1 MSEGRGKS
9 FRERYGPW
17 ALVAGASDGIGE
29 CFARAIAEE
38 GVNVLLLARRE
49 ARLASLAAELRAKH
63 GVLARTLVADLTAPD
78 LDARVEAAT
87 SDLEVGLL
95 VYNAGAV
102 HGGNAF
108 HDLPV
113 GHALGLVA
121 LNCTGP
127 VLLAHRLGS
136 RMRARGRGGIVL
148 MGSMISFAGSAW
160 VASYSATKAFDRI
173 LAEGLW
179 HELRPHGV
187 DVLGALAGA
196 TRTPSML
203 ASSESFADYPGV
215 MEPDEV
221 ARGALAFLGR
231 GPLWVAG
238 AANRATATALSP
250 VPRIPVINGMS
261 EATAGI
267 YGLPHVPASGVE
279 FQDDGKA

>member
-1 MSEGRGKS
+1 MSGRAGEG
-9 FRERYGPW
+9 FRRRYGPW

-29 CFARAIAEE
+29 CYARAIAAE

-49 ARLASLAAELRAKH
+49 EKLSSLADELRARH
-63 GVLARTLVADLTAPD
+63 AVQVRTLVADLTAPD
-78 LDARVEAAT
+78 LDAKVEAAT
-87 SDLEVGLL
+87 RDLEVGLL

-102 HGGNAF
+102 HGARAF

-113 GHALGLVA
+113 QHALGLVA

-127 VLLAHRLGS
+127 VLLVHRLGA

-160 VASYSATKAFDRI
+160 VATYSATKAFDRI

-187 DVLGALAGA
+187 DVLGAIAGA

-203 ASSESFADYPGV
+203 ASSESFADYPGA
-215 MEPDEV
+215 MEPEEV
-221 ARGALAFLGR
+221 ARGALAFLGK
-231 GPLWVAG
+231 GPIWVAG
-238 AANRATATALSP
+238 DANRATAKGLSP
-250 VPRIPVINGMS
+250 VPRIPLIDAMS
-261 EATAGI
+261 AASASI
-267 YGLPHVPASGVE
+267 YGLPHAPASGVE
-279 FQDDGKA
+279 FQDE